1 MLTKEKLIFDRIST
15 MKFRRLFIGIITV
28 YFYMSGYLLSAQEL
42 EPKNFDEKNEVLSF
56 VAKNVL
62 DFYLKEHGYGEL
74 KEFSINNKAKKFF
87 FKTKLKGEE
96 RFLSVAVNRYDIV
109 KEGNKYFFVA
119 KDIATDREWLNNA
132 AKDFLEERK
141 IEVPA
146 KYSLFLLAAM

>member
-1 MLTKEKLIFDRIST
+1 MEIG
-15 MKFRRLFIGIITV
+15 RLFIGV
-28 YFYMSGYLLSAQEL
+28 VAAYFFIFGHVLFAQNAIEV
-42 EPKNFDEKNEVLSF
+42 KDFDEKNEVLSF

-96 RFLSVAVNRYDIV
+96 RFLSVAVNRYDVV

-119 KDIATDREWLNNA
+119 RDIATDREWLNNA

-141 IEVPA
+141 IEIPA
-146 KYSLFLLAAM
+146 KYSLFLLAAIQ